1 MEKVIA
7 FFNSNFF
14 STLVGLIGI
23 AFGVWQYKRASNI
36 QKIVNDHVRSLYNDS
51 KKVLEFAKKKN
62 NYQTIAERARAI
74 KTSIIGLD
82 IINRNLNRK
91 KVDQLKNKGSLSPEE
106 AEEYKKFSSS

>member
-14 STLVGLIGI
+14 NTLVGLIGV

-51 KKVLEFAKKKN
+51 KKILEFAKKKN

-91 KVDQLKNKGSLSPEE
+91 KIDQLKNKRSLSPEE
-106 AEEYKKFSSS
+106 AKEYKKFSSS